1 MRRQAR
7 RVLGERYL
15 LDFYFLILIE
25 EIMEGQ
31 MSKVFL
37 AGWFVTGTITWLL
50 TTYYAFLNWG
60 ILGGLVALF
69 LPPVDIIFMFMLGT
83 WPIGLF
89 AFVLLGLFVATS
101 KD

>member
-1 MRRQAR
+1 
-7 RVLGERYL
+7 
-15 LDFYFLILIE
+15 
-25 EIMEGQ
+25 MEGY
-31 MSKVFL
+31 MSKVFF
-37 AGWFVTGTITWLL
+37 AGWVVTGTITWLL
-50 TTYYAFLNWG
+50 TAYYAFLNWG

-69 LPPVDIIFMFMLGT
+69 LPPVDIIFMVMLGT